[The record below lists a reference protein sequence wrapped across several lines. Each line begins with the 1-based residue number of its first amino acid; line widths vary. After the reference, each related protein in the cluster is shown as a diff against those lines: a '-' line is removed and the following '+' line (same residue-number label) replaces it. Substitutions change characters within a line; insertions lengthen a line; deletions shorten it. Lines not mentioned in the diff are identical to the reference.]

1 MCMLG
6 YDVGMPL
13 LWLDFPLLESNTHL
27 TILLSQ
33 ERFRLC
39 LVPEKFEEKCEG
51 KKIQR
56 KSRRKEKVKEN
67 KKIE

>member
-13 LWLDFPLLESNTHL
+13 LWLDFPLLESNTDL

-33 ERFRLC
+33 ERFREFRPC
-39 LVPEKFEEKCEG
+39 LVFAMQWIVVE
-51 KKIQR
+51 
-56 KSRRKEKVKEN
+56 S
-67 KKIE
+67 